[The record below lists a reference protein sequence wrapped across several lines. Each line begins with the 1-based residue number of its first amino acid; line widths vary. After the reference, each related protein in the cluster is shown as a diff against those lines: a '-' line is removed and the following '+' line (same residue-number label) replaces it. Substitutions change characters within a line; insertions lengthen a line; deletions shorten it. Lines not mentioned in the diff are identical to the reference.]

1 MNKEDNQALKYI
13 GFGWFILS
21 NLLIFIFLG
30 YFLGKKFNQQELG
43 IIIGAIISFL
53 VIGYYV
59 FKIIKNMPD

>member
-30 YFLGKKFNQQELG
+30 YFFGKKFNQQELG